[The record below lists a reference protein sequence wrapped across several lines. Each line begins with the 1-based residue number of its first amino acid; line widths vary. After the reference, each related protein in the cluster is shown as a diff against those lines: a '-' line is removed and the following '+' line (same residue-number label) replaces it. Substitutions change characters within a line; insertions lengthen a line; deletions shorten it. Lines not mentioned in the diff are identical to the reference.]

1 MSLSPPG
8 VRLFYDPRGHHAGAI
23 NELCWGLEDAPLAT
37 GHVTDSDDHLRTL
50 GANAGQLVKVLPLSE
65 RN

>member
-1 MSLSPPG
+1 
-8 VRLFYDPRGHHAGAI
+8 
-23 NELCWGLEDAPLAT
+23 
-37 GHVTDSDDHLRTL
+37 RTL

>member
-1 MSLSPPG
+1 
-8 VRLFYDPRGHHAGAI
+8 
-23 NELCWGLEDAPLAT
+23 
-37 GHVTDSDDHLRTL
+37 LRTL